1 MKTIYLSLIILILLS
16 FQNLHAQ
23 TSENSSVKMSDENL
37 LKKSPEVSEELLNTE
52 IVLTN
57 DEKIKLADYKNDI
70 IVLCFV
76 TEWVISART
85 ITSALGELHTE
96 NLKNVRIIAVS
107 PDDTKSELQN
117 FKKFVKDFKIEF
129 QSGWANKKFTDKFF
143 NITKFRGIPQS
154 FVIKDGKL
162 RGIFRGTSPKINESL
177 MNLVRKISAEAN
189 R

>member
-1 MKTIYLSLIILILLS
+1 M
-16 FQNLHAQ
+16 
-23 TSENSSVKMSDENL
+23 
-37 LKKSPEVSEELLNTE
+37 
-52 IVLTN
+52 
-57 DEKIKLADYKNDI
+57 
-70 IVLCFV
+70 
-76 TEWVISART
+76 
-85 ITSALGELHTE
+85 
-96 NLKNVRIIAVS
+96 RIIAVS

-129 QSGWANKKFTDKFF
+129 QSGWANKKFTNEFF